1 MLIILQNCL
10 VTDRSI
16 MAEGVILEFPVRR
29 TLTTVVCGGA
39 PKWKRMLLSNVTRC
53 IGLRAVNFNEKPSG
67 AAPDIIPLES
77 SGAHARKRIT
87 RKNSLEN
94 LQRRVTR
101 LCAPRGA
108 GLPRAGNVKGFQ
120 CFRTSATMTTA
131 ETPRLARCCSSASF
145 APSLPPP
152 RGEYMVGSGRMNA
165 SGRIHRPR
173 ARRVAL
179 REYSMNY
186 NERGIIRNLL
196 HGITQILRR
205 RHWR

>member
-1 MLIILQNCL
+1 
-10 VTDRSI
+10 
-16 MAEGVILEFPVRR
+16 
-29 TLTTVVCGGA
+29 
-39 PKWKRMLLSNVTRC
+39 MLLSNVTRC
-53 IGLRAVNFNEKPSG
+53 FGLRAVNFNEKPSG
-67 AAPDIIPLES
+67 AALDIIPLES

-120 CFRTSATMTTA
+120 CFRTSAMMTTA

-145 APSLPPP
+145 APA

-165 SGRIHRPR
+165 SGRIPRIPRIHRPHHR
-173 ARRVAL
+173 A
-179 REYSMNY
+179 
-186 NERGIIRNLL
+186 
-196 HGITQILRR
+196 
-205 RHWR
+205 

>member
-1 MLIILQNCL
+1 
-10 VTDRSI
+10 
-16 MAEGVILEFPVRR
+16 
-29 TLTTVVCGGA
+29 
-39 PKWKRMLLSNVTRC
+39 LLSNVTRC

-145 APSLPPP
+145 APSLPLPPPPPPAARGIHGREWANERERPYTPSARPP
-152 RGEYMVGSGRMNA
+152 R
-165 SGRIHRPR
+165 R
-173 ARRVAL
+173 A
-179 REYSMNY
+179 
-186 NERGIIRNLL
+186 
-196 HGITQILRR
+196 
-205 RHWR
+205 